1 MKWIGIGY
9 ATGLCFFLAQ
19 DLFDVL
25 ITIDR
30 SLEFQQNLAK
40 LRLGVVVVMVPKNQ
54 LILAV
59 EIRASVTKVR
69 VREVIRVPSP
79 RPAT

>member
-1 MKWIGIGY
+1 
-9 ATGLCFFLAQ
+9 LAQ

-54 LILAV
+54 LIYYESLAG
-59 EIRASVTKVR
+59 EIRAWVTKVR
-69 VREVIRVPSP
+69 AGEVIHVPSP
-79 RPAT
+79 RPVT